1 MATLLRPHLK
11 LSLPT
16 CMDRPFPTLARAV
29 AAAIIVGVAVR
40 SLAADQTDAVP
51 PEPAVAAQRS
61 NADIEAALARVSAAK
76 AGAEGASLEDALT
89 ALGNAHANAGQ
100 YEAAAP
106 VYNEALR
113 LAEQRG
119 FEDMRV
125 LVPLTGLGIAL
136 SRSGHHDEAVPRLQ
150 RALTIQRAK
159 YGLFDVRQQETLKVL
174 AESLTALDRKQE
186 AQDLL
191 VYRGRVAEKAYGAG
205 DTKVVQA
212 MCDLGNW
219 FAENGRTQ
227 EASMTFKVA
236 LENVSWKLSPNHR
249 DVVEPLRGLARAQM
263 LRQSYPEEWLRTPSP
278 KGCTTISP
286 ECRSPLRKDARGPRK
301 LDPEGEDALKRALW
315 VLEADP
321 LASTQ
326 VRVET
331 LIQMGDWQQI
341 KQAPDEALSYYQQA
355 WQLMQTS
362 LKPASATATSFNAPV
377 RVFYPTPM
385 IVAHIPGVPPEE
397 TRAQHVRIEFTVKAD
412 GSVAEAR
419 ILEHDT
425 RERYARD
432 VLDAVQVSRFR
443 PKFVEGKPVDTPGII
458 YRETLW
464 RPEARE

>member
-1 MATLLRPHLK
+1 MGRP
-11 LSLPT
+11 LPT
-16 CMDRPFPTLARAV
+16 LVRAL
-29 AAAIIVGVAVR
+29 AAAIIVSVAANT
-40 SLAADQTDAVP
+40 LATEQPSPVP
-51 PEPAVAAQRS
+51 AQPAVFAERS
-61 NADIEAALARVSAAK
+61 NADIEAALARVSAARS
-76 AGAEGASLEDALT
+76 GEEGVSLEDALT
-89 ALGNAHANAGQ
+89 ALGDAHANAGQ

-106 VYNEALR
+106 AYNEALQ
-113 LAEQRG
+113 LAEKHG
-119 FEDMRV
+119 FEDIRV
-125 LVPLTGLGIAL
+125 LVPLAGLGIAL

-205 DTKVVQA
+205 DTRVVQA

-219 FAENGRTQ
+219 FAENGKTP

-236 LENVSWKLSPNHR
+236 VENVSWKLSPNHR
-249 DVVEPLRGLARAQM
+249 DIVEPLRGLARAQM
-263 LRQSYPEEWLRTPSP
+263 LRQSYPEEWLRTPSR
-278 KGCTTISP
+278 KGCTMIAP
-286 ECRSPLRKDARGPRK
+286 ECRSPLRKDARGTRK

-321 LASTQ
+321 LSSPQ

-341 KQAPDEALSYYQQA
+341 KKAPDEALSYYQQA

-362 LKPASATATSFNAPV
+362 LKSSSPAATSFDAPV

-385 IVAHIPGVPPEE
+385 IVAHVPGVPPEE
-397 TRAQHVRIEFTVKAD
+397 TRTQHVQIEFTVKAD
-412 GSVAEAR
+412 GSVADAR

-425 RERYARD
+425 REKYARD
-432 VLDAVQVSRFR
+432 ILDAVRVSRFR
-443 PKFVEGKPVDTPGII
+443 PKFVAGKPVDVPGIVF
-458 YRETLW
+458 RETLW
-464 RPEARE
+464 RPEARQ